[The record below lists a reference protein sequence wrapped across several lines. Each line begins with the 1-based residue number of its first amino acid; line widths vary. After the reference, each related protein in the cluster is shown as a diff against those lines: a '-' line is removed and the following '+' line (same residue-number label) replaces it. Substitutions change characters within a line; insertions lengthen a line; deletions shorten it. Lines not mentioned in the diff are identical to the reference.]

1 MSEPGAKPDLSVVE
15 LRILR
20 EHWEWGGRH
29 TIFWIIL
36 TILIFGGAPF
46 ALRLSRG
53 GREGTSSGLH
63 FSRYPRSREC
73 NLACSRGIGGAAG
86 TRAS

>member
-36 TILIFGGAPF
+36 TILIFGEPICSSTFSG
-46 ALRLSRG
+46 RTRG
-53 GREGTSSGLH
+53 HEFWPSF
-63 FSRYPRSREC
+63 FSVPSF
-73 NLACSRGIGGAAG
+73 S
-86 TRAS
+86 